1 MNSNYGRAMF
11 PSGGSVGGYHLRPMT
26 LGHAVLLERIGCPLM
41 PCGARREAGPG
52 DIATLI
58 WVCRRRWDR
67 AVASI
72 GGRFSRWRRG
82 MIAGRILPEI
92 LVARLEA
99 ENYVAQQMASPRF
112 HPLDDND
119 EMEAPPLGAIKVALM
134 ADLGLSEMEAL
145 SRPLSASAW
154 DLAINSE
161 RHGRIKIIG
170 RQTEDAIHLARELGQ
185 QEAQATQTP
194 QEDPR
199 G

>member
-1 MNSNYGRAMF
+1 MQSNYGRAMF
-11 PSGGSVGGYHLRPMT
+11 PSGGSVGGYHLHPMT

-67 AVASI
+67 AVKSI

-92 LVARLEA
+92 LTTRIEA
-99 ENYVAQQMASPRF
+99 ENYVARQMASPKFDVVR
-112 HPLDDND
+112 DGD
-119 EMEAPPLGAIKVALM
+119 ELEAPPLGAIKVALM
-134 ADLGLSEMEAL
+134 ADLGFSEIEAL

-154 DLAINSE
+154 DLAINAE
-161 RHGRIKIIG
+161 RHGAIKLIG
-170 RQTEDAIHLARELGQ
+170 RPTEDAIYLAQTLGEKAR
-185 QEAQATQTP
+185 QEAAQK
-194 QEDPR
+194 QEAAR